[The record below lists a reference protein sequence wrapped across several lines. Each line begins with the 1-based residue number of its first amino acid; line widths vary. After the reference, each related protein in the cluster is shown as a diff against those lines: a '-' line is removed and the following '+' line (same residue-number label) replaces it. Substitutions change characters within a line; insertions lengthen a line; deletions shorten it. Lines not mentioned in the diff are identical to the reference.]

1 MLKNIYKGDIRDYT
15 NRLEALKDS
24 LDKAKLNKVKYEER
38 LNILLND
45 RENIIKE
52 IKALGI
58 EPENLEAEI
67 KNLENKI
74 ATDIT
79 KAEELL
85 KDNE

>member
-1 MLKNIYKGDIRDYT
+1 VDYT
-15 NRLEALKDS
+15 SRLEALKDS

-45 RENIIKE
+45 RENILKE

>member
-1 MLKNIYKGDIRDYT
+1 MDYT
-15 NRLEALKDS
+15 NRLEVLKDS

-45 RENIIKE
+45 RENILKE

>member
-1 MLKNIYKGDIRDYT
+1 MDYT
-15 NRLEALKDS
+15 NRLETLKDS

-85 KDNE
+85 KDND

>member
-1 MLKNIYKGDIRDYT
+1 MDYT

-52 IKALGI
+52 IKDLGI

>member
-1 MLKNIYKGDIRDYT
+1 MDYT

-24 LDKAKLNKVKYEER
+24 LDKAKLSKVKYEER

-45 RENIIKE
+45 RENILKE

>member
-1 MLKNIYKGDIRDYT
+1 MDYT
-15 NRLEALKDS
+15 NRLEVLKDS

-85 KDNE
+85 KDND

>member
-1 MLKNIYKGDIRDYT
+1 MDYT

-24 LDKAKLNKVKYEER
+24 LDKAKLNKVTYEER

-45 RENIIKE
+45 RENILKE